1 MHATVIPSPLR
12 QLLAVLVLVCL
23 VLAVMA
29 EINMDRDTDGDG
41 LRWGLKLLTNLR
53 EVLHCL
59 QKTLNGTLS
68 L

>member
-1 MHATVIPSPLR
+1 MHATVIPSPPR

-41 LRWGLKLLTNLR
+41 LRWGLELSTNLY
-53 EVLHCL
+53 EVSQCL
-59 QKTLNGTLS
+59 LLVES
-68 L
+68 A